1 MIFETMTFLSIY
13 QHNLKN
19 IRHSEKSQVHGL
31 EKYNTNSFTAKLK
44 YICDTLSNYQ
54 SSQKKTH
61 QSDLELGQSE
71 PSDFSRVYDAQ
82 VHSAT
87 FPSVDKSI
95 QTSVIGNTCN
105 I

>member
-19 IRHSEKSQVHGL
+19 IRHSEKSQVHGYKFIYSKINIYL
-31 EKYNTNSFTAKLK
+31 LHFIKLSK
-44 YICDTLSNYQ
+44 FS
-54 SSQKKTH
+54 KKTH

>member
-1 MIFETMTFLSIY
+1 MTFLSIY

-19 IRHSEKSQVHGL
+19 IRHSEKSQIHGL
-31 EKYNTNSFTAKLK
+31 EKYNTNSFTAKLT
-44 YICDTLSNYQ
+44 YICYTLSNYQ